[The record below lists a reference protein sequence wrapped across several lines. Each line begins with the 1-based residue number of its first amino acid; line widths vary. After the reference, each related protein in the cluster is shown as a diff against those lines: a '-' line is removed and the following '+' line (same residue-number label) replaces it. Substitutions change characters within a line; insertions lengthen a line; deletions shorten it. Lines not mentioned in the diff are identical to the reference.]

1 MGSVPCLTN
10 WCRAS
15 IGSTLAFGLACIFTW
30 CCLVL
35 PTTSTRRK
43 QVFNLDIDVWLR
55 LSRRSQHL
63 KTLPALKFV
72 KEKERRL
79 LHSTMCSV
87 QRTHASTYCCSK
99 HLFIYYTYLILMGN
113 GWVGPDPA
121 LCPTQGCFMGTWT
134 WSLPFWKGH
143 WSKYEI
149 FRFIWYLFF
158 SSRINSLNLLCVM
171 IIFFMVFLKT

>member
-35 PTTSTRRK
+35 PTSTRRK

-79 LHSTMCSV
+79 LHNTMCSTRMQV
-87 QRTHASTYCCSK
+87 LIVVLSTYS
-99 HLFIYYTYLILMGN
+99 YTIPKYLIRMGN
-113 GWVGPDPA
+113 GWVD
-121 LCPTQGCFMGTWT
+121 W
-134 WSLPFWKGH
+134 H
-143 WSKYEI
+143 SKE
-149 FRFIWYLFF
+149 
-158 SSRINSLNLLCVM
+158 M
-171 IIFFMVFLKT
+171 ILDLYDILGGN

>member
-35 PTTSTRRK
+35 PTSTRRK

-72 KEKERRL
+72 EEKERRL
-79 LHSTMCSV
+79 LHNTMCSARMQV
-87 QRTHASTYCCSK
+87 LVVVLGTYSI
-99 HLFIYYTYLILMGN
+99 FIYYTYLILMSN
-113 GWVGPDPA
+113 GWVGSRPGLMPNSRMFYGDVDLILA
-121 LCPTQGCFMGTWT
+121 FLEGTLEWIRD
-134 WSLPFWKGH
+134 WHS
-143 WSKYEI
+143 EE
-149 FRFIWYLFF
+149 
-158 SSRINSLNLLCVM
+158 M
-171 IIFFMVFLKT
+171 ILDFV

>member
-35 PTTSTRRK
+35 PTSTRRK

-72 KEKERRL
+72 EEKERQL
-79 LHSTMCSV
+79 LHNTMCSARMQV
-87 QRTHASTYCCSK
+87 LVVVLSTYSI
-99 HLFIYYTYLILMGN
+99 FIYYTYLILMGN
-113 GWVGPDPA
+113 GWAGSRPGLMPNSRMFYGDVDLILA
-121 LCPTQGCFMGTWT
+121 FLEGT
-134 WSLPFWKGH
+134 L
-143 WSKYEI
+143 E
-149 FRFIWYLFF
+149 
-158 SSRINSLNLLCVM
+158 
-171 IIFFMVFLKT
+171 

>member
-35 PTTSTRRK
+35 PTSTRRK

-72 KEKERRL
+72 KEKERK
-79 LHSTMCSV
+79 TTFTQYYV

-113 GWVGPDPA
+113 GWVGSRPGLMPNSRMFYWDVDLILA
-121 LCPTQGCFMGTWT
+121 FLEGT
-134 WSLPFWKGH
+134 L
-143 WSKYEI
+143 E
-149 FRFIWYLFF
+149 
-158 SSRINSLNLLCVM
+158 
-171 IIFFMVFLKT
+171 

>member
-1 MGSVPCLTN
+1 MSLYFFSILRKQKQKKKKKVVHTQATRWMGSVPCLTN

-35 PTTSTRRK
+35 PTSTRRK

-79 LHSTMCSV
+79 LHNTMCSARMQV
-87 QRTHASTYCCSK
+87 LIVVLSTYSYA
-99 HLFIYYTYLILMGN
+99 IPI
-113 GWVGPDPA
+113 
-121 LCPTQGCFMGTWT
+121 
-134 WSLPFWKGH
+134 
-143 WSKYEI
+143 
-149 FRFIWYLFF
+149 
-158 SSRINSLNLLCVM
+158 
-171 IIFFMVFLKT
+171 

>member
-15 IGSTLAFGLACIFTW
+15 IGSILAFGLACIFTW

-35 PTTSTRRK
+35 PTSSRRK

-72 KEKERRL
+72 KEKERK
-79 LHSTMCSV
+79 TTFTQYYV

-113 GWVGPDPA
+113 GWAGSRPGLMPNSRMFYGDVDLILA
-121 LCPTQGCFMGTWT
+121 FLEGT
-134 WSLPFWKGH
+134 L
-143 WSKYEI
+143 E
-149 FRFIWYLFF
+149 
-158 SSRINSLNLLCVM
+158 
-171 IIFFMVFLKT
+171 

>member
-35 PTTSTRRK
+35 PTSTRRK

-72 KEKERRL
+72 EEKERRL
-79 LHSTMCSV
+79 LHNTMCSARMQV
-87 QRTHASTYCCSK
+87 LVVVLSTYSI
-99 HLFIYYTYLILMGN
+99 FIYYTYLILMGN
-113 GWVGPDPA
+113 GWAGSRPGLMPNSRMFYGDVDLILA
-121 LCPTQGCFMGTWT
+121 FLEGT
-134 WSLPFWKGH
+134 L
-143 WSKYEI
+143 E
-149 FRFIWYLFF
+149 
-158 SSRINSLNLLCVM
+158 
-171 IIFFMVFLKT
+171 